1 MRDDR
6 RNQLTVAGERTD
18 STLLDQQELVGELGG
33 FVQGSWPLNDRW
45 LVSAGA
51 RRDAVSFRV
60 IDRHFG
66 DGADNSGRRVLAAW
80 SANGGASVRF
90 GVMTGYATLASAFET
105 PTTTELANAPG
116 VTGGFNPDLAP
127 QRTVS
132 VEAGVRGAARSLVWS
147 LAAFRGRIS
156 DAIVQFEEVGGR
168 AFFRNAGRLHQ
179 DGVEL
184 AAARAVGTVVTLRA
198 AYTWSRLR
206 FGEYRPVEG
215 TAADTLDGNRVP
227 GVPEHF
233 LRGALEARLFGAVL
247 RVDQSVASRVFADD
261 RNTIAVDGWNVTDLG
276 LSWETRRGSVR
287 ILPNGGLRN
296 VFGNRYSGSVTVNG
310 AFGRVFEPAP
320 GRNGW
325 IGVELR
331 FDRVRASSP
340 DPGL

>member
-1 MRDDR
+1 
-6 RNQLTVAGERTD
+6 
-18 STLLDQQELVGELGG
+18 
-33 FVQGSWPLNDRW
+33 
-45 LVSAGA
+45 
-51 RRDAVSFRV
+51 
-60 IDRHFG
+60 
-66 DGADNSGRRVLAAW
+66 
-80 SANGGASVRF
+80 
-90 GVMTGYATLASAFET
+90 
-105 PTTTELANAPG
+105 
-116 VTGGFNPDLAP
+116 
-127 QRTVS
+127 
-132 VEAGVRGAARSLVWS
+132 
-147 LAAFRGRIS
+147 
-156 DAIVQFEEVGGR
+156 
-168 AFFRNAGRLHQ
+168 
-179 DGVEL
+179 
-184 AAARAVGTVVTLRA
+184 
-198 AYTWSRLR
+198 
-206 FGEYRPVEG
+206 VEG